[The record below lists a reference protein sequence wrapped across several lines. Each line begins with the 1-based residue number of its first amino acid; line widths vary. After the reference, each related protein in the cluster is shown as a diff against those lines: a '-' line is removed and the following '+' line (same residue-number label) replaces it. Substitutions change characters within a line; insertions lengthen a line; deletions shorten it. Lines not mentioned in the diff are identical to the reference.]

1 MRLYLPLFFGNW
13 SVFKLFSSLK
23 SFHKNFT
30 WHCTGSFCVLLN
42 TPKKFPISN
51 SSVGDVRYVPTHPY
65 CSYRIQNCFSTISTK
80 ILVNRYYFRDLWRI
94 LECKSLWITHI
105 FAIYSDLSVVSIV
118 MVISAMPNHQFWWF
132 LVWFICRIAKF
143 FANSCDFHSDYICFF
158 ASTLA
163 QFGYHF

>member
-1 MRLYLPLFFGNW
+1 MLR
-13 SVFKLFSSLK
+13 
-23 SFHKNFT
+23 T
-30 WHCTGSFCVLLN
+30 
-42 TPKKFPISN
+42 
-51 SSVGDVRYVPTHPY
+51 
-65 CSYRIQNCFSTISTK
+65 YRIQNCFSTISTK

-132 LVWFICRIAKF
+132 LVWFICRITKF
-143 FANSCDFHSDYICFF
+143 FANSSDFHGDYICFF

-163 QFGYHF
+163 QFGYHFYQTRVWSLRYACQWLTNSLTPSCLVNFIDLTLACEDANPKLVEVCYCC

>member
-1 MRLYLPLFFGNW
+1 MTIRRPFCLELWHLASKLWKDHQLNAKQNCQ
-13 SVFKLFSSLK
+13 VFLATFP
-23 SFHKNFT
+23 FYFQNFLT
-30 WHCTGSFCVLLN
+30 
-42 TPKKFPISN
+42 
-51 SSVGDVRYVPTHPY
+51 
-65 CSYRIQNCFSTISTK
+65 YRIQNCFSTISTK

-132 LVWFICRIAKF
+132 LVWFICRITKF
-143 FANSCDFHSDYICFF
+143 FANSSDFHSDYICFF